1 MFLDMVACAKEGKF
15 EMPPYVD
22 VLQVGLQLP
31 FLHLKAVGKIVGKV
45 ILEDLIQHS
54 STVIELAKIAK
65 LCVWIIVQWKY

>member
-1 MFLDMVACAKEGKF
+1 MLPTEAEKITKNFVATKDMFLDMVACAKEGKF

-45 ILEDLIQHS
+45 IL
-54 STVIELAKIAK
+54 
-65 LCVWIIVQWKY
+65 Y